1 MSAGRSLAFV
11 VSMASKCFWREQVVL
26 TREREEGFFEM
37 TRASMTELIDDLTT
51 AAIH

>member
-1 MSAGRSLAFV
+1 MFLER
-11 VSMASKCFWREQVVL
+11 ASGLDQ
-26 TREREEGFFEM
+26 ERAEGFFEM